1 MYVVKMFKLQ
11 YLYVDGLIFQAGVN
25 ENNFKFIKNCFHIAG
40 GQVDLGPRG
49 VHHVGGEVVE
59 KHSMYMFIV

>member
-25 ENNFKFIKNCFHIAG
+25 ENNFNFIKKCFHIA